1 MTASSSTANPVGPLG
16 DFLRLAREGTM
27 PWGWIYFPTGTSE
40 PDLQTTCILVTDSSV
55 EVDASH
61 RPVFAVERG
70 FDVEGLDADAI
81 EAIVDGARKF
91 RDPPDDKL
99 LLEAFNYYRTYD
111 AFLPRP
117 GAEPPPSVEET
128 MRKLDREFYDCLG
141 DELPERPCKR
151 PGCSRGAVPL
161 SVMCRVHHFEMIK
174 ERPCPFN
181 D

>member
-1 MTASSSTANPVGPLG
+1 MIRDPTVNRGPTSKRNLGWHLARTSVTLSLTTSGRLQGRPAEGSPMTASSSTANPVGPLG

-91 RDPPDDKL
+91 RDPP
-99 LLEAFNYYRTYD
+99 
-111 AFLPRP
+111 
-117 GAEPPPSVEET
+117 
-128 MRKLDREFYDCLG
+128 
-141 DELPERPCKR
+141 
-151 PGCSRGAVPL
+151 
-161 SVMCRVHHFEMIK
+161 H
-174 ERPCPFN
+174 
-181 D
+181 